1 MPKGLQCFEHDP
13 TLGSRKLHALE
24 ALSKTPLMVQILLHG
39 GLFEPSLLELVD
51 LD

>member
-13 TLGSRKLHALE
+13 TLGSRRLHALE
-24 ALSKTPLMVQILLHG
+24 ALPNALLKVQILLYG
-39 GLFEPSLLELVD
+39 GLFETSLLELVD